1 MPILEKRCC
10 EMADILAT
18 DRINSYYGKS
28 HILFDVS
35 LVVREGETLC
45 LMGRN
50 GAGKST
56 TFKTIMM
63 VVQPKTGKVYFHGRD
78 ITGEKSFRIARLG
91 LGLVPEDR
99 RIFGP
104 LTVKENLILGT
115 STGRKGI
122 WGLERIYEFFPI
134 FRDFHSRLGGTLS
147 GGEQQMLTIARTLM
161 SNPAVMLLDEPTE
174 GLSPVMVKTLKDL
187 VLKLKEVRTTILL
200 SEQNIKFAMA
210 VSDFVAII
218 DKGHI
223 RYKSDIEAFKKD
235 ESIKKQYLAV

>member
-1 MPILEKRCC
+1 
-10 EMADILAT
+10 MADFLVAEN
-18 DRINSYYGKS
+18 INSYYGKS
-28 HILFDVS
+28 HILFDVNFT
-35 LVVREGETLC
+35 VNEGETLC

-56 TFKTIMM
+56 TFKTLVMD
-63 VVQPKTGKVYFHGRD
+63 VLPKKGKVFFKGQD
-78 ITGEKSFRIARLG
+78 ITGMKTFKIARLG

-99 RIFGP
+99 KIFGS

-115 STGRKGI
+115 SMGRERKGI
-122 WGLERIYEFFPI
+122 WNLGLVYEFFPVLK
-134 FRDFHSRLGGTLS
+134 DFQSRAGGTLS

-161 SNPAVMLLDEPTE
+161 GNPVVLLLDEPTE

-187 VLKLKEVRTTILL
+187 VLKLKEVGTTILL

-223 RYKSDIEAFKKD
+223 RYEADIETFKKD
-235 ESIKKQYLAV
+235 EGIKKQYLAV

>member
-1 MPILEKRCC
+1 
-10 EMADILAT
+10 MADFLVAEN
-18 DRINSYYGKS
+18 INSYYGKS
-28 HILFDVS
+28 HILFDVNFT
-35 LVVREGETLC
+35 VNEGETLC

-56 TFKTIMM
+56 TFKTLVMD
-63 VVQPKTGKVYFHGRD
+63 VLPKKGKVYFKGQD
-78 ITGEKSFRIARLG
+78 ITGMKTFKIARLG

-99 RIFGP
+99 KIFGP

-115 STGRKGI
+115 SMGKERKGI
-122 WGLERIYEFFPI
+122 WNLDLVYEFFPVLK
-134 FRDFHSRLGGTLS
+134 DFQSRAGGTLS

-161 SNPAVMLLDEPTE
+161 GNPVVLLLDEPTE
-174 GLSPVMVKTLKDL
+174 GLSPVMVKNLKDL
-187 VLKLKEVRTTILL
+187 VLKLKEVGTTILL

-223 RYKSDIEAFKKD
+223 RYEADIETFKKD
-235 ESIKKQYLAV
+235 EGIKKQYLAV

>member
-1 MPILEKRCC
+1 
-10 EMADILAT
+10 MADILVV
-18 DRINSYYGKS
+18 DKINSYYGKS

-35 LVVREGETLC
+35 LTVREGETLC

-56 TFKTIMM
+56 TFKTIVMDI
-63 VVQPKTGKVYFHGRD
+63 VPKSGKVYFKGQD
-78 ITGEKSFRIARLG
+78 VTGIKPYKTARLG

-104 LTVKENLILGT
+104 LTVNENLILGKT
-115 STGRKGI
+115 MGKTRKGI
-122 WGLERIYEFFPI
+122 WNLDLVYEFFPVLK
-134 FRDFHSRLGGTLS
+134 DFQSRPGGTLS

-161 SNPAVMLLDEPTE
+161 GNPILLLLDEPTE
-174 GLSPVMVKTLKDL
+174 GLSPVMVKNLKDL
-187 VLKLKEVRTTILL
+187 VLKLKEVGTTILL

-210 VSDFVAII
+210 VSDRVAII

-223 RYKSDIEAFKKD
+223 RYESDIEMFKKND
-235 ESIKKQYLAV
+235 EIKKKYLAV

>member
-1 MPILEKRCC
+1 MAEILVVDK
-10 EMADILAT
+10 
-18 DRINSYYGKS
+18 INSYYGKS

-35 LVVREGETLC
+35 LTVRDGEILC

-56 TFKTIMM
+56 TFRTLVMAIK
-63 VVQPKTGKVYFHGRD
+63 PKKGKVIFHGKD
-78 ITGEKSFRIARLG
+78 ITGMKPYTIARLG

-104 LTVKENLILGT
+104 LTVKENLILGK
-115 STGRKGI
+115 STGREGI
-122 WGLERIYEFFPI
+122 WNLDRVYEFFPVLK
-134 FRDFHSRLGGTLS
+134 DFQLRPGGTLS

-161 SNPAVMLLDEPTE
+161 GNPVVLLLDEPSE
-174 GLSPVMVKTLKDL
+174 GLSPVMVKPLKDL
-187 VLKLKEVRTTILL
+187 VLKLKEVGTTILL

-210 VSDFVAII
+210 VSDCVAII

-223 RYKSDIEAFKKD
+223 RYESDIETFKRD
-235 ESIKKQYLAV
+235 EAIKKQYLAV

>member
-1 MPILEKRCC
+1 
-10 EMADILAT
+10 MADFLVAEN
-18 DRINSYYGKS
+18 INSYYGKS
-28 HILFDVS
+28 HILFDVNFT
-35 LVVREGETLC
+35 VNEGETLC

-56 TFKTIMM
+56 TFKTLVMD
-63 VVQPKTGKVYFHGRD
+63 VLPKKGKVYFKGQD
-78 ITGEKSFRIARLG
+78 ITGMKTFKIARLG

-99 RIFGP
+99 KIFGP

-115 STGRKGI
+115 SMGKERKGI
-122 WGLERIYEFFPI
+122 WNLDLVYEFFPVLK
-134 FRDFHSRLGGTLS
+134 DFQSRAGGTLS

-161 SNPAVMLLDEPTE
+161 GNPVVLLLDEPTE
-174 GLSPVMVKTLKDL
+174 GLSPVMVKNLKDL
-187 VLKLKEVRTTILL
+187 VLKLKEVGTTILL

-223 RYKSDIEAFKKD
+223 RYEADIETFKKD
-235 ESIKKQYLAV
+235 EDIKKQYLAV

>member
-1 MPILEKRCC
+1 
-10 EMADILAT
+10 MAEIVVI

-56 TFKTIMM
+56 TFKSLVM
-63 VVQPKTGKVYFHGRD
+63 VVEPRRGKVFFNGTD
-78 ITGEKSFRIARLG
+78 ITGMKPFRIARLG

-99 RIFGP
+99 KIFGP
-104 LTVKENLILGT
+104 LTVKENLVLGT
-115 STGRKGI
+115 AMGRKGI
-122 WGLERIYEFFPI
+122 WNLNMVYEFFPVLRE
-134 FRDFHSRLGGTLS
+134 FESRPGGTLS

-161 SNPAVMLLDEPTE
+161 GNPAVLLLDEPTE
-174 GLSPVMVKTLKDL
+174 GLSPVMVKSLKDL
-187 VLKLKEVRTTILL
+187 VLKLKEVGTTILL
-200 SEQNIKFAMA
+200 SEQNIRFAMA
-210 VSDFVAII
+210 VSDCVAII

-223 RYKSDIEAFKKD
+223 RYEADIETFRKD
-235 ESIKKQYLAV
+235 EEIKKRYLAV

>member
-1 MPILEKRCC
+1 
-10 EMADILAT
+10 MADILVLE
-18 DRINSYYGKS
+18 RINSYYGKS

-35 LVVREGETLC
+35 LAVREGETLC

-50 GAGKST
+50 GAGKTT
-56 TFKTIMM
+56 TFKSIMM
-63 VVQPKTGKVYFHGRD
+63 VLQPKAGKVYFHGTD
-78 ITGEKSFRIARLG
+78 ITGEKSFKLARLG

-104 LTVKENLILGT
+104 LTVEENLILGT

-122 WGLERIYEFFPI
+122 WNLELVYEFFPRLKS
-134 FRDFHSRLGGTLS
+134 FQSRAGGTLS

-161 SNPAVMLLDEPTE
+161 SNPAVLLLDEPTE
-174 GLSPVMVKTLKDL
+174 GLSPVMVKALKDL
-187 VLKLKEVRTTILL
+187 VLKLKEVGTTILL

-223 RYKSDIEAFKKD
+223 RYEADVDTFKKD
-235 ESIKKQYLAV
+235 DAIKKQYLAV

>member
-1 MPILEKRCC
+1 
-10 EMADILAT
+10 MADILVV
-18 DRINSYYGKS
+18 DKINSYYGKS

-35 LVVREGETLC
+35 LTVREGETLC

-56 TFKTIMM
+56 TLKTIVMDI
-63 VVQPKTGKVYFHGRD
+63 VPKSGKVYFKGQD
-78 ITGEKSFRIARLG
+78 ITGIKPYKTARLG

-104 LTVKENLILGT
+104 LTVNENLILGKT
-115 STGRKGI
+115 MGKTRKGI
-122 WGLERIYEFFPI
+122 WNLDLVYEFFPVLK
-134 FRDFHSRLGGTLS
+134 DFQSRPGGTLS

-161 SNPAVMLLDEPTE
+161 GNPILLLLDEPTE
-174 GLSPVMVKTLKDL
+174 GLSPVMVKNLKDL
-187 VLKLKEVRTTILL
+187 VLKLKEVGTTILL

-210 VSDFVAII
+210 VSDRVAII

-223 RYKSDIEAFKKD
+223 RYESDIEMFKKND
-235 ESIKKQYLAV
+235 EIKKKYLAV

>member
-1 MPILEKRCC
+1 MVDFLVAEN
-10 EMADILAT
+10 
-18 DRINSYYGKS
+18 INSYYGKS

-35 LVVREGETLC
+35 FTVYEGEILC

-56 TFKTIMM
+56 TFKSIVMD
-63 VVQPKTGKVYFHGRD
+63 VVPKKGKVYFKGQD
-78 ITGEKSFRIARLG
+78 ITGMKMFKIARLG

-115 STGRKGI
+115 AMGQGRKGI
-122 WGLERIYEFFPI
+122 WNLALVYEFFPI
-134 FRDFHSRLGGTLS
+134 LKDFLNREGGTLS

-161 SNPAVMLLDEPTE
+161 GNPVVLLLDEPTE

-187 VLKLKEVRTTILL
+187 ILKLKEVGTTILL
-200 SEQNIKFAMA
+200 SEQNIKFATA
-210 VSDFVAII
+210 VSDRVAII

-223 RYKSDIEAFKKD
+223 RYKADIETFKKD
-235 ESIKKQYLAV
+235 DAIKKQYLSV

>member
-1 MPILEKRCC
+1 
-10 EMADILAT
+10 MADILVV
-18 DRINSYYGKS
+18 DKINSYYGKS

-35 LVVREGETLC
+35 LTVREGETLC

-56 TFKTIMM
+56 TFKTIVMDI
-63 VVQPKTGKVYFHGRD
+63 VPKSGKVYFKGQD
-78 ITGEKSFRIARLG
+78 ITGIKPYKTARLG

-104 LTVKENLILGT
+104 LTVNENLILGKT
-115 STGRKGI
+115 MGKTRKGI
-122 WGLERIYEFFPI
+122 WNLDLVYEFFPVLK
-134 FRDFHSRLGGTLS
+134 DFQSRPGGTLS

-161 SNPAVMLLDEPTE
+161 GNPILLLLDEPTE
-174 GLSPVMVKTLKDL
+174 GLSPVMVKNLKDL
-187 VLKLKEVRTTILL
+187 VLKLKEVGTTILL

-210 VSDFVAII
+210 VSDRVAII

-223 RYKSDIEAFKKD
+223 RYESDIEMFKKND
-235 ESIKKQYLAV
+235 EIKKKYLAV

>member
-1 MPILEKRCC
+1 MAEILVAQK
-10 EMADILAT
+10 
-18 DRINSYYGKS
+18 INSYYGKS

-35 LVVREGETLC
+35 LTVRQGATLC

-56 TFKTIMM
+56 TFKSLVMA
-63 VVQPKTGKVYFHGRD
+63 VVPRSGRVIFQEKD
-78 ITGEKSFRIARLG
+78 ITGQKPFRITRLG

-104 LTVKENLILGT
+104 LTVQENLLLGR

-122 WGLERIYEFFPI
+122 WDLERIYQFFPVLK
-134 FRDFHSRLGGTLS
+134 DFKNRQAGTLS

-161 SNPAVMLLDEPTE
+161 GNPAVLLLDEPSE
-174 GLSPVMVKTLKDL
+174 GLSPVMVRTLKEL
-187 VLKLKEVRTTILL
+187 VLKLKEVGTTILL

-210 VSDFVAII
+210 VSDHVAII

-223 RYKSDIEAFKKD
+223 RYESDIDTFKNDEAVRQ
-235 ESIKKQYLAV
+235 QYLAV

>member
-1 MPILEKRCC
+1 
-10 EMADILAT
+10 MADFLVAEN
-18 DRINSYYGKS
+18 INSYYGKS
-28 HILFDVS
+28 HILFDVNFT
-35 LVVREGETLC
+35 VNEGETLC

-56 TFKTIMM
+56 TFKTLVMD
-63 VVQPKTGKVYFHGRD
+63 VLPKKGKVYFKGQD
-78 ITGEKSFRIARLG
+78 ITGMKTFKIARLG

-99 RIFGP
+99 KIFGP

-115 STGRKGI
+115 SMGKERKGI
-122 WGLERIYEFFPI
+122 WNLDLVYEFFPVLK
-134 FRDFHSRLGGTLS
+134 DFQSRAGGTLS

-161 SNPAVMLLDEPTE
+161 GNPVVLLLDEPTE

-187 VLKLKEVRTTILL
+187 VLKLKEVGTTILL

-223 RYKSDIEAFKKD
+223 RYEADIETFKKD
-235 ESIKKQYLAV
+235 EDIKKQYLAV